1 MSKIRRLDGAA
12 DRPPSM
18 SDNVFLATD
27 GVRNRPNLHL
37 PKATINGRKGADC
50 SRGGREEYLASNG
63 CELLPGAGRQAGG
76 RRITDSGPPD
86 GYSDIAPLC
95 GTL

>member
-12 DRPPSM
+12 GRPPSM

-50 SRGGREEYLASNG
+50 SRGGREEYLLMDVNCSQAQ
-63 CELLPGAGRQAGG
+63 AGRQAGG
-76 RRITDSGPPD
+76 RRITD
-86 GYSDIAPLC
+86 
-95 GTL
+95 

>member
-1 MSKIRRLDGAA
+1 
-12 DRPPSM
+12 M

-50 SRGGREEYLASNG
+50 SRGGREEYLLMDVNCSQAQ
-63 CELLPGAGRQAGG
+63 AGRQAAGALLTQA
-76 RRITDSGPPD
+76 RRM
-86 GYSDIAPLC
+86 
-95 GTL
+95 GTLILRLYVVHCSESGSSVVPELVS